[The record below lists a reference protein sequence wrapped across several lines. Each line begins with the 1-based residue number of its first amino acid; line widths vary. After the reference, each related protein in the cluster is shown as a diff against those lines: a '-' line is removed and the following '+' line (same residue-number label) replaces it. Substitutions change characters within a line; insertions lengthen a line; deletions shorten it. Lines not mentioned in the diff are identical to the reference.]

1 MTKIKISEATLTQLN
16 YLVAKCEG
24 LNPRFFTENEAYY
37 AELKQKLKR
46 GEYVVVLRPNGK
58 LTPLAKYN
66 SYNDGV
72 CLKDVFSPSTDWSQG
87 GPIIEREIYKLFKNV
102 AGTYTAQTKTRSPY
116 YSPTFNADIGTDVV
130 KSVSGPTPLIAAMRC
145 YVASKLGDEVEV
157 PEELA

>member
-87 GPIIEREIYKLFKNV
+87 GPIIAREMSAKCGRLCIKDE
-102 AGTYTAQTKTRSPY
+102 TYATETTQRFSAEYTGRNWEQHRKMY
-116 YSPTFNADIGTDVV
+116 
-130 KSVSGPTPLIAAMRC
+130 GPTPLIAAMRC